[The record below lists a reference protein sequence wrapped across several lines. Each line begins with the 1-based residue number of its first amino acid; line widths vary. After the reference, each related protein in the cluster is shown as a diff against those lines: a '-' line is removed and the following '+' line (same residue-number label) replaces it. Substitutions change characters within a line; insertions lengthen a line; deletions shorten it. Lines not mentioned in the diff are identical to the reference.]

1 MEKPPPIKDL
11 ARDLADP
18 KCPIGRRMRTVF
30 YLKLHGGK
38 DAISA
43 LEGGL
48 ISDSVLLNHEICY
61 VLGQMQDPLAVPV
74 LNKVL
79 VDEKAHPVVRHE
91 AAEALGA
98 IGIEESLELL
108 RKYAKSPVTEVAETC
123 ELAIDSVLHQLEQKK
138 KAASESKTT
147 KGTQSKYLSVDPA
160 PAEKDETDV
169 TKLQTTLND
178 TKKRLFDRYR
188 AMFALRDLGTKES
201 VEALA
206 TAFGDKS
213 AIVRHEIAYVMGQ
226 MRHVAAVPHL
236 KKVLEDAAEHSMVR
250 HEAAEALGSI
260 SNSESVEILNG
271 YKADKQRIVSE
282 SCKVA
287 LDIAEDWGA
296 ETTTTA
302 DE

>member
-1 MEKPPPIKDL
+1 
-11 ARDLADP
+11 
-18 KCPIGRRMRTVF
+18 VF

-38 DAISA
+38 DAITA

-48 ISDSVLLNHEICY
+48 VSDSVLLNHEICY
-61 VLGQMQDPLAVPV
+61 VLGQMQDPDAVPV

-98 IGIEESLELL
+98 IGLEESLEIL
-108 RKYAKSPVTEVAETC
+108 RKYAKSSVTEVAETC
-123 ELAIDSVLHQLEQKK
+123 ELAIDSVLHKLEQKK
-138 KAASESKTT
+138 KSEDSEAKD
-147 KGTQSKYLSVDPA
+147 KQSKYLSVDPA
-160 PAEKDETDV
+160 PPSLDETDV
-169 TKLQTTLND
+169 QKLKATLND

-188 AMFALRDLGTKES
+188 AMFALRDIGSKES

-206 TAFGDKS
+206 TALADKS

-226 MRHVAAVPHL
+226 MRHEAAVPHL
-236 KKVLEDAAEHSMVR
+236 KKVLENHSEHSMVR

-260 SNSESVEILNG
+260 SNSESVQILNG

-296 ETTTTA
+296 ETTEVA
-302 DE
+302 S